1 MKKQTKVKV
10 GDIIEMGLT
19 KWKVVRVYKTDNPK
33 LFYKDRITMINIE
46 TGEELDCANTF

>member
-1 MKKQTKVKV
+1 MEKQTKVKV
-10 GDIIEMGLT
+10 GDIIERGKT
-19 KWKVVRVYKTDNPK
+19 KWKVVKLYETDNPE